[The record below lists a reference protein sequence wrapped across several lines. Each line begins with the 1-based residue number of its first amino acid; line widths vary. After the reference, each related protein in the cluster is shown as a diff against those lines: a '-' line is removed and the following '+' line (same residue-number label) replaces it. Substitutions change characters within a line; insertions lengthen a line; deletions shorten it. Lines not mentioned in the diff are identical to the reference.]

1 MRELE
6 DVLYRLGKVL
16 LAPREAFDT
25 HIVERYSSALPLAI
39 YVGVSFSLAT
49 FTVKGLVALLGRIPL
64 YNIGWLL
71 ELIANLAGVIGVAA
85 QLIELLVYSSLIH
98 ITARLMGYEEG
109 RWDDMVGLVAF
120 SSVPFVFPAALAAL
134 GYLFSHTLL
143 IVALVLVIPFNLW
156 FLYLIVVATSV
167 NYVMSL
173 GSAIVASI
181 VGPLVA
187 VAIAI
192 ALTSKLGAVG
202 LVITAVGIAL
212 IYLEGRR

>member
-25 HIVERYSSALPLAI
+25 HIVERYSSALPLAL
-39 YVGVSFSLAT
+39 YVGVSFALTAL
-49 FTVKGLVALLGRIPL
+49 TVKGFAGLLGQLPL

-71 ELIANLAGVIGVAA
+71 ELVANLAGVIGVAA
-85 QLIELLVYSSLIH
+85 GLVDLLIYSSLIH

-109 RWDDMVGLVAF
+109 RWDDIVGLVAF
-120 SSVPFVFPAALAAL
+120 SSAPLVFPTALAAV
-134 GYLFSHTLL
+134 GYLFSHVLL
-143 IVALVLVIPFNLW
+143 IVSLVLVVPFSLW
-156 FLYLIVVATSV
+156 SLYLIVVATSV
-167 NYVMSL
+167 NYEMSL
-173 GSAIVASI
+173 GNAIVASV

-187 VAIAI
+187 VIVAL

-202 LVITAVGIAL
+202 LVITVVGIAL
-212 IYLEGRR
+212 IYLERRR